1 MWGMLGQ
8 KRKQRKIGDYNYIH
22 EYIALGWRFRSSK
35 DLKNIGG
42 IDPLVI
48 SWFLRLDMHNL
59 KFKIKK
65 NLYRCLKN
73 LKA

>member
-1 MWGMLGQ
+1 MLGQ

-48 SWFLRLDMHNL
+48 S
-59 KFKIKK
+59 
-65 NLYRCLKN
+65 
-73 LKA
+73 